1 MFAQCCCNDSTDPQQ
16 TITYTPTEEKAPVAV
31 STNSVLSSDAEKN
44 RSSPAMTAPRQT
56 EEAHPPLNSDR
67 SLSPEEKE
75 AEKQRLQQLVNSFA
89 KKAVK
94 GCPCM
99 YLKESTGE
107 QCRTQYRIDKTLE
120 YLIIV
125 AGEDATKAEV
135 TCPIAAI
142 QDIYSFVEDGENC
155 FPVEVTSKLSA
166 EQKEFLLM
174 VVYRSGNSKMFRFCL
189 LEESAGSRDIF
200 LECLRVLC
208 IYAQSNAQAYGNP
221 PAVAG

>member
-1 MFAQCCCNDSTDPQQ
+1 MFAQCCCTDSVDPQQ
-16 TITYTPTEEKAPVAV
+16 TISYAPTEEKAPVAV
-31 STNSVLSSDAEKN
+31 ATTSVLSSDPALN
-44 RSSPAMTAPRQT
+44 RPPPEVTAPRQT
-56 EEAHPPLNSDR
+56 EEALPPNSDR

-94 GCPCM
+94 GCSCM

-125 AGEDATKAEV
+125 SSEDATKAEV
-135 TCPIAAI
+135 TCPIASI
-142 QDIYSFVEDGENC
+142 QDIYSYVEDGENC
-155 FPVEVTSKLSA
+155 FPVEVTSRLSP
-166 EQKEFLLM
+166 EQKQYLLM

-189 LEESAGSRDIF
+189 LEESAGSRDVF

-208 IYAQSNAQAYGNP
+208 IYAQSNAQADGNTP